1 MVKGNPCSLKLSVIC
16 SIFLVLFTYSELHAQ
31 VGSTLPAWSEGSL
44 DIHHINTGKGESSFF
59 IFPDGTTM
67 LVDAGSSSRVRPP
80 RPNPRPNASRMP
92 GEWISRYI
100 LQMMEGQQVKKI
112 DYILL
117 THFHSDHMGDLQY
130 PGVTDSKNGPYK
142 VTGITQV
149 GDLVKFS
156 KIVDRGWDFLTP
168 KDDYFENYRN
178 FVDWQVQNN
187 GIVYEKLRV
196 GYNDQLT
203 MVNRPDKYN
212 NFEIRNIA
220 ANGVIWTGFSTNVR
234 NHFPSLESLT
244 PQEYPS
250 ENINSIA
257 FRLSYGRFDYF
268 NGGDISTAEPYD
280 WRDIETPI
288 GLVTGPVDVCI
299 ANHHAYLNAMGDS
312 FLKATRPRVHIIQAS
327 CPTHP
332 SSNALL
338 GMLSTELYPGPRD
351 VFATYIM
358 DEAQVV
364 IGPTIDKLKS
374 QRGHIVVR
382 VSPGGDTYMIY
393 ILDDS
398 SEEYKVIA
406 VHGPYNSN

>member
-31 VGSTLPAWSEGSL
+31 VGSTLPAWSEGYL

-100 LQMMEGQQVKKI
+100 LQMMEGQPVKKI

-130 PGVTDSKNGPYK
+130 PGVTDSENGPYK

-168 KDDYFENYRN
+168 KDDYFENYRS